1 MTAWS
6 NHLRDTDVLWT
17 RSSFPNQ
24 TDPGGNGSGFAGL
37 EAAHQAWEW
46 NWPPTGVHVRKK
58 VSGTV
63 LTSTGVPVSGATVR
77 LFNTATGL
85 QVDTQT
91 TGVDGSFTLGD
102 PNAVNCFAV
111 ADATVSST
119 EESGTTIQELTGV

>member
-6 NHLRDTDVLWT
+6 NRLRDTDVLWT

-63 LTSTGVPVSGATVR
+63 LTSTGVPVSGAS
-77 LFNTATGL
+77 
-85 QVDTQT
+85 
-91 TGVDGSFTLGD
+91 GVVVQHRDRPPGRYADDGGGRQLH
-102 PNAVNCFAV
+102 
-111 ADATVSST
+111 
-119 EESGTTIQELTGV
+119 LW